1 MFLPIL
7 AFLKP
12 AVIGKGLDGIKWA
25 TALELLQPKLLPPII
40 ATLMLLAT
48 WQVEASIQ
56 KTRARQVK
64 PKYASVVVQNLAL
77 MKCKY

>member
-7 AFLKP
+7 AILKP

-25 TALELLQPKLLPPII
+25 TALELLQPKLLPPIV
-40 ATLMLLAT
+40 ATLGLLAT
-48 WQVEASIQ
+48 WQVKAIQ
-56 KTRARQVK
+56 KMRARQVK
-64 PKYASVVVQNLAL
+64 PKYASVVLQNLAL